1 MPFNPIA
8 LIGQAA
14 GDMYAQSEGNKARK
28 REAERA
34 RAHDIN
40 MWDKTN
46 FYNDPKQQME
56 RLRSAGLNPN
66 MVYGGSSGQT
76 AGQANALPGAKAPDI
91 KNIETRQPLMDYVT
105 VKNTEAQTENVRS
118 MQNLNDANAYKTY
131 DDILSNE
138 KNRSKTDEEI
148 ANLIELRDGIKSDN
162 KTKNY
167 KALLSEQGRIG
178 NENAFEQEWNRLRLK
193 HPNLS
198 PEDILKKVSP
208 RFLEMLMDMSPL
220 KSIFDPQSWI
230 KNENIKY

>member
-46 FYNDPKQQME
+46 FYNDPKAQME

-91 KNIETRQPLMDYVT
+91 KNIETRQPLMDYVQ

-118 MQNLNDANAYKTY
+118 MQSLNDANAYKTY
-131 DDILSNE
+131 DDILSNK
-138 KNRSKTDEEI
+138 KNRNKTDEEI
-148 ANLIELRDGIKSDN
+148 ANLIQLRNGIGHDNRYKSNRADM
-162 KTKNY
+162 
-167 KALLSEQGRIG
+167 SDQGRYDG
-178 NENAFEQEWNRLRLK
+178 NESILKQEWNKFRK
-193 HPNLS
+193 NNPNMGIQ
-198 PEDILKKVSP
+198 EIIKKVAESLGLTP
-208 RFLEMLMDMSPL
+208 QQIADQVMD
-220 KSIFDPQSWI
+220 SIPVNKMFID
-230 KNENIKY
+230 

>member
-1 MPFNPIA
+1 MPFNPLA

-14 GDMYAQSEGNKARK
+14 GDMYAQKEGNRARK
-28 REAERA
+28 READRA

-46 FYNDPKQQME
+46 FYNDPKSQME

-91 KNIETRQPLMDYVT
+91 KNIETRQPLMDYVQ
-105 VKNTEAQTENVRS
+105 VRNTEAQTENTRS

-138 KNRSKTDEEI
+138 KNRNKTGEEI
-148 ANLIELRDGIKSDN
+148 QNLIKLRDGIGSDN
-162 KTKNY
+162 KY
-167 KALLSEQGRIG
+167 KANRASMSDQGRYDG
-178 NENAFEQEWNRLRLK
+178 NESILKQEWNKFRK
-193 HPNLS
+193 NNPNMGIQ
-198 PEDILKKVSP
+198 EMIKKVAEALGLTP
-208 RFLEMLMDMSPL
+208 QQIADQVMD
-220 KSIFDPQSWI
+220 SIPVTKIF
-230 KNENIKY
+230 KN